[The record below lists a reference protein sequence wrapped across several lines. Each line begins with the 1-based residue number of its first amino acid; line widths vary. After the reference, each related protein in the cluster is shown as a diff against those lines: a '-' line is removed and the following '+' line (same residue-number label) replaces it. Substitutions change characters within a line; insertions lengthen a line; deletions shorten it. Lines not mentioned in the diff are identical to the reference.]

1 MNAHRIHPV
10 LIFLLLIATAVVV
23 SSAAANPAEPLANG
37 LSHSIL
43 RVSSTNQAY
52 DFFQP
57 WVKKEPVNRRGVGA
71 LIEGGR
77 ILVSAELVENSNMI
91 ELEKADAPGKVTAVI
106 ELVDF
111 DCNLALLRP
120 ESPGFLEGM
129 RPLALRPGVGSGD
142 EATVVQVEANGELA
156 KTTGRITSV
165 TIGGYPFMNLGL
177 LVFKLSAPL
186 QQRDWS
192 FTLPVVRDGGLCG
205 VLMRYDSRNQ
215 TSEVIPPPVIAH
227 FLKEAASETYRGFA
241 RLGVSF
247 APLRDPQLRRYLGL
261 VSPGGIYVKQVAPGS
276 AASKAGVRKGDV
288 ILSVDGRAL
297 DEDGNYD
304 DPDFGKI
311 LFSHLTNT
319 RMHPGDV
326 CEVEVLRDR
335 KPLRLS
341 VRTEVPDEGKRPSEA
356 HSGGKPPKYV
366 VLGGLV
372 FLELSRDY
380 LREWGGNWRDEA
392 PQRLVYLDTFQDEL
406 PGDRGRIVILS
417 QVLPSPL
424 SIGYEHLENLVVA
437 RVNGREIKSLDDLA
451 AAIEDPWN
459 GFQKIEFEEDPKT
472 IFLDARGVQDSSDGL
487 KEQYGLPA
495 LQRL

>member
-1 MNAHRIHPV
+1 MNIPRLFPT
-10 LIFLLLIATAVVV
+10 LIAMVIAAVPAVAIEPAV
-23 SSAAANPAEPLANG
+23 SGDSAADG
-37 LSHSIL
+37 LRHSIL
-43 RVSSTNQAY
+43 RISSTNQAY

-57 WVKKEPVNRRGVGA
+57 WVKKEPENRRGVGA

-77 ILVSAELVENSNMI
+77 ILVTADLIENANLI
-91 ELEKADAPGKVTAVI
+91 ELEKADEPGKVTAAI

-120 ESPGFLEGM
+120 VDPAFLEGM
-129 RPLALRPGVGSGD
+129 TPLRLDDTAANGN
-142 EATVVQVEANGELA
+142 EATVVQVEPNGELA

-192 FTLPVVRDGGLCG
+192 FTLPVVRSGALCG

-227 FLKEAASETYRGFA
+227 FLKEADRATYRGFA

-247 APLRDPQLRRYLGL
+247 SSLRDPQFRRYLGL
-261 VSPGGIYVKQVAPGS
+261 ENTGGIYVTQVAPDS
-276 AASKAGVRKGDV
+276 SASKGGVRKGDV
-288 ILSVDGRAL
+288 ILAVDGMEL
-297 DEDGNYD
+297 DEDGNYN

-319 RMHPGDV
+319 RKHPGDECDV
-326 CEVEVLRDR
+326 RIFRDR
-335 KPLRLS
+335 KAMTLS
-341 VRTEVPDEGKRPSEA
+341 VRTEVPDEGKRPSA
-356 HSGGKPPKYV
+356 TYSGGKPPKYV

-380 LREWGGNWRDEA
+380 LREWGGNWREKA
-392 PQRLVYLDTFQDEL
+392 PQRLVYLDAFQDEM
-406 PGDRGRIVILS
+406 PADRGRIVILS
-417 QVLPSPL
+417 QVLPSPRT
-424 SIGYEHLENLVVA
+424 IGYEHLENLVVS
-437 RVNGREIKSLDDLA
+437 RVNGREIKSLEDLA
-451 AAIEDPWN
+451 AAAGQPGN
-459 GFQKIEFEEDPKT
+459 GFQRIDFEEDPKT
-472 IFLDARGVQDSSDGL
+472 IFLDSQAVQDSNAEL
-487 KEQYGLPA
+487 MEQYGLPA